1 MTRGILDWMFRN
13 RATGEI
19 TIVQRP
25 NLVLTVFLIASA
37 VGLAL
42 PRAGAAHVALDLV
55 SMASLLW
62 WAVDELTRGV
72 NPFRR
77 FLGAGTLIYEATRV
91 LLS

>member
-1 MTRGILDWMFRN
+1 MTRGILDWMFRS

-19 TIVQRP
+19 TVVQRP
-25 NLVLTVFLIASA
+25 NLVFTIFLIASA
-37 VGLAL
+37 VRVAL
-42 PRAGAAHVALDLV
+42 PRAGTAQVALELV
-55 SMASLLW
+55 SMAALLW

-77 FLGAGTLIYEATRV
+77 FLGAGALIYEATRV